1 VEEIEKETTP
11 GRYIEW
17 TLAYRHDDKTY
28 SSVSDGKMS
37 KGGKG
42 EGSSVFRRGRWML
55 RNGNDS
61 LLRRDAERI
70 NELSCCAPEQKK
82 KKKEK
87 TATASKWKQMDPFL
101 FSRNTR
107 AGVLP
112 VRKFY

>member
-82 KKKEK
+82 KKKRKNSYCE
-87 TATASKWKQMDPFL
+87 QMEANGSIFILTEHARRSP
-101 FSRNTR
+101 SG
-107 AGVLP
+107 A
-112 VRKFY
+112 